1 MFSSK
6 IWVHFIRGGSIGLL
20 LVAEA
25 GLALGPLGRF
35 QNEMEKELRPGAGEG
50 SCYRYEKKPDSYRA
64 SELRRQDSFFIER
77 CRYVAYGGGD
87 METRGNCDREH
98 VKGPA
103 IDTKKA
109 R

>member
-1 MFSSK
+1 MRSFFVFFKNLGALHSGAG
-6 IWVHFIRGGSIGLL
+6 ISIGLL

-64 SELRRQDSFFIER
+64 SV
-77 CRYVAYGGGD
+77 VAEAGL
-87 METRGNCDREH
+87 EH
-98 VKGPA
+98 A
-103 IDTKKA
+103 TS
-109 R
+109 RL